1 MYIYICIYIYIYIYL
16 YISISIYI
24 YIYIYTKIHDLTI
37 ARMYIFLCSGKLES
51 SKIGIAS
58 QLYNYWTETKNTFQ
72 KIRRSF
78 L

>member
-1 MYIYICIYIYIYIYL
+1 MYIYMYIYIYLYIYIYIYIYN
-16 YISISIYI
+16 
-24 YIYIYTKIHDLTI
+24 TKIHDLTI
-37 ARMYIFLCSGKLES
+37 ARMYIFLCSGNLES